1 MSQDQENQKVEIFCE
16 TSFSPTNL
24 EKKCRGSVDSI
35 CENFSVRSISGPPM
49 GLPKDIGDFLQRED
63 VTDYTRSQIYRLWK
77 VSEKGG
83 ISIDSDV
90 LLLENIDRFAGIGF
104 FAAGAGGHILSC
116 VFGGEPG
123 DHRLKM
129 ALKYL
134 SLMIE
139 MSPETVIKWQNTR
152 EEGGVCGAL
161 FLWLVRNGD
170 KRLILPTYCFNL
182 FGAPSVAQAF
192 AASNDVAR
200 ERFKNGARG
209 LIGSEFPI
217 FGMFLNQKMFRPRI
231 PVQPAADV
239 IEDPS
244 QSQPRQQPHVEASV
258 AQMGVSFGKALL
270 DAGKDI
276 VHGRKATVSKDEKKA
291 RLDICD
297 KCEFYIKES
306 GRCSKCGCVMSL
318 KASMASAACPVG
330 KWTKSEGH

>member
-1 MSQDQENQKVEIFCE
+1 MNQNQESQKVEIFCE

-24 EKKCRGSVDSI
+24 EKKCRSSVESI
-35 CENFSVRSISGPPM
+35 CENFSIRNISGPPM
-49 GLPKDIGDFLQRED
+49 GFPKDIDDFLQRAD
-63 VTDYTRSQIYRLWK
+63 VTDYTRGQVYRLWK
-77 VSEKGG
+77 VRESGG

-90 LLLENIDRFAGIGF
+90 LLLENIDQFAGRGF

-116 VFGGEPG
+116 IFGGEPG
-123 DHRLKM
+123 DHGLTM

-139 MSPETVIKWQNTR
+139 MSPETVIKWQKTG

-182 FGAPSVAQAF
+182 FGAPPVAQAF
-192 AASNDVAR
+192 AASDSVAR

-209 LIGSEFPI
+209 MIGSEFPI
-217 FGMFLNQKMFRPRI
+217 FGMFVNQKMFRPRI
-231 PVQPAADV
+231 PVQPAADI

-244 QSQPRQQPHVEASV
+244 PPQPKQQPRVEASIP
-258 AQMGVSFGKALL
+258 QMGMSFGKALL

-276 VHGRKATVSKDEKKA
+276 VHGRKALASKEEKEA
-291 RLDICD
+291 RLNTCGG
-297 KCEFYIKES
+297 CEFFIKES
-306 GRCSKCGCVMSL
+306 GRCSKCGCVMTL
-318 KASMASAACPVG
+318 KASMASAACPIG